1 MRHDTSIAPQ
11 LSAANKLYLY
21 ALLSRELGCGKQT
34 FATRVEEAL
43 ASDRMTADDLGFT
56 DTRALLDALSEF
68 IELKV
73 FKGGRLYATVIA
85 QPDWD
90 AALAA
95 PETAKDSSAKNGK
108 PWKRK
113 KGAKTLKPA
122 RPKRVKRSVEPTS
135 TTPEAAGRAT
145 APETE
150 PADSAPSTPATE
162 PVPAPEP
169 MVAAE
174 LNQSECENVPVVAD
188 EPAPAPEDSESPA
201 EPAGAEKQATDA
213 AAPAPDERPAIALTV
228 TYDPYTGRDE
238 EVTLTATKRAVP
250 DAPATSPKAPVAT
263 PEQEKGNDPTPAP
276 VAAPSTRPQRTEPVA
291 SKPPVKRRPADALL
305 TTAPSALALKGY
317 PRDFETDVHVPGAL
331 LSLLAR
337 IVPVGANPLAT
348 LTEDFRVARG
358 LNTASGNRT
367 HATFSLRYQGAN
379 GKPVLA
385 GIKRNPGPGA
395 PWVLATLDH
404 VDEELLA
411 QTGIEG
417 LATRLDDPRQQAL
430 FQLGLHVRLE
440 TEALERL
447 AAAAYPAVWTADS
460 LRVQLA
466 FAYARTGADASFP
479 TGLFTADGTP
489 LLAELEAADDD
500 IPWKLV

>member
-1 MRHDTSIAPQ
+1 
-11 LSAANKLYLY
+11 
-21 ALLSRELGCGKQT
+21 
-34 FATRVEEAL
+34 
-43 ASDRMTADDLGFT
+43 
-56 DTRALLDALSEF
+56 
-68 IELKV
+68 
-73 FKGGRLYATVIA
+73 
-85 QPDWD
+85 
-90 AALAA
+90 
-95 PETAKDSSAKNGK
+95 
-108 PWKRK
+108 
-113 KGAKTLKPA
+113 
-122 RPKRVKRSVEPTS
+122 
-135 TTPEAAGRAT
+135 
-145 APETE
+145 
-150 PADSAPSTPATE
+150 
-162 PVPAPEP
+162 

-188 EPAPAPEDSESPA
+188 EPAPAPEDSESLA

-238 EVTLTATKRAVP
+238 EVTLTSTKRAVP

-358 LNTASGNRT
+358 LNTVSGNRT
-367 HATFSLRYQGAN
+367 HATFSLRYQGTN
-379 GKPVLA
+379 GKTVLA

-411 QTGIEG
+411 QAGIEG
-417 LATRLDDPRQQAL
+417 LATRLDDPQQQAL